1 MTFPLPEVCQQIF
14 AAWMLLGAPDWTE
27 ADRTRLLDLLAKYS
41 LSINDLP
48 QIFLAV
54 NVAAAPSRPNDKVY
68 ERCWRLFGQLFAA
81 EAPVRTTA
89 RKMLGEYLTKH
100 KLSWNGPNGF
110 TAVLLS
116 YWADHNTAPTNAAAP
131 QQGSATDEQAFN
143 VLELIL
149 ALFDDYVVATPAQH
163 TVIALWTLAT
173 HVYNQFEYSPRLGSV
188 SPTSG
193 YGKTTLFKL
202 LKQLASEPK
211 LTKNASPASIYR
223 RLEHRPRTTYLLDE
237 AENQGLLTDRVLRA
251 VIDAGY
257 ERGGSIDRAD
267 GEFPVFF
274 PCAYAIRGE
283 TNDVPLSILSR
294 SLIINMQLG
303 TPRKRFVTQNDRAF
317 FAARELI
324 AKWRATV
331 VLDLEPEMPA
341 PLCNNPRLA
350 DNCRPLISVADT
362 FGPKHGEA
370 ARAALIE
377 LCAGLPLSDVGVQ
390 MLVDIRTVPF
400 DRISKKELVKA
411 LHERGHWDSWRGP
424 NDQGNPHPLTTGE
437 LGRMLR
443 RFRVRARTVWSIP
456 RLPGSKSFPGYY
468 RADFEEAWRL
478 YCPPET
484 DTPTQASKIMALA
497 KP

>member
-1 MTFPLPEVCQQIF
+1 MTLPPPEVCQQIF
-14 AAWMLLGAPDWTE
+14 AAWVLLGAPDWTE
-27 ADRTRLLDLLAKYS
+27 ADRTRLLDLLAKHS

-81 EAPVRTTA
+81 EDPVRTTA
-89 RKMLGEYLTKH
+89 RKKLGECLTKH
-100 KLSWNGPNGF
+100 NLSWNGPNGF

-131 QQGSATDEQAFN
+131 QQGSATDEPAFN

-173 HVYNQFEYSPRLGSV
+173 HVYNQFEYSPRLGLV

-331 VLDLEPEMPA
+331 FSIWTPKCQHHCAIQSSLGRQLPTADLGRGHLRSQTRRSGASCPDRTLRRSSALGCGCSDAGGYPYGAVRSHFKEGVGQGAARTGALGFLARPQRSRQPSSAHYRGAGAHAA
-341 PLCNNPRLA
+341 PVQGKGPDRLA
-350 DNCRPLISVADT
+350 DTP
-362 FGPKHGEA
+362 P
-370 ARAALIE
+370 
-377 LCAGLPLSDVGVQ
+377 
-390 MLVDIRTVPF
+390 
-400 DRISKKELVKA
+400 
-411 LHERGHWDSWRGP
+411 
-424 NDQGNPHPLTTGE
+424 
-437 LGRMLR
+437 
-443 RFRVRARTVWSIP
+443 
-456 RLPGSKSFPGYY
+456 PG
-468 RADFEEAWRL
+468 
-478 YCPPET
+478 
-484 DTPTQASKIMALA
+484 Q
-497 KP
+497 